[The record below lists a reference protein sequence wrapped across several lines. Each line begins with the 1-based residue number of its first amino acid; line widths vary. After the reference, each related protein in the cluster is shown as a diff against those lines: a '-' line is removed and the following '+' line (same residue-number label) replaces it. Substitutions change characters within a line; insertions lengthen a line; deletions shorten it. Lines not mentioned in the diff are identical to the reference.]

1 MSSGRVLRLLSALI
15 GLSLLLTQLPALATR
30 PPQST
35 NIQIAGEG
43 GQALFVKDA
52 SQVRI
57 TSLYLMA
64 EAQVEDPWV
73 TGKGSLSFEGKTAEG
88 NDVKIMLDYQIVGGE
103 GFRSFCNNVA
113 TCDQTVTIPRAY
125 VGKGLALIRVGFSES
140 SLPMTVI
147 VDTSHVPQTLGGMY
161 RVKVF
166 DSNYQPV
173 LDVLVRSL
181 KKKKK
186 GGWLLNLLLFPE
198 RVYFVHMTYPPHF

>member
-1 MSSGRVLRLLSALI
+1 MTSGRVLRLLSALI

-30 PPQST
+30 PIQGT

-88 NDVKIMLDYQIVGGE
+88 NDVKIMLDYEIVGGD
-103 GFRSFCNNVA
+103 GFKSFCNNVA
-113 TCDQTVTIPRAY
+113 TCDQSATIPSAY
-125 VGKGLALIRVGFSES
+125 VGKGLGSIRIESSES
-140 SLPMTVI
+140 NLSMTVVI
-147 VDTSHVPQTLGGMY
+147 DTLHASQTLGGIY
-161 RVKVF
+161 RVKAF
-166 DSNYQPV
+166 DSDYQPV
-173 LDVLVRSL
+173 LSLLVNSSQ
-181 KKKKK
+181 
-186 GGWLLNLLLFPE
+186 
-198 RVYFVHMTYPPHF
+198 